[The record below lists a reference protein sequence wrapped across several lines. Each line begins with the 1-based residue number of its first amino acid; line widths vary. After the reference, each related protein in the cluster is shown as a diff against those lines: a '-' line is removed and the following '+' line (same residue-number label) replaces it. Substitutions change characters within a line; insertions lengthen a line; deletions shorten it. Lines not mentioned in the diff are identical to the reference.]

1 MKALLH
7 SLLEAATLGRPVVL
21 CTVVH
26 SGGSAPRS
34 AGAHM
39 AVFADGSTRGT
50 VGGGRLELLAA
61 KEGLS
66 LLQRQT
72 SALRAYDLSERE
84 GGIGMA
90 CGGNVIVSYL
100 YLGPEQAD
108 FVRAMAAAFDATA
121 PCWLKLVI
129 AEDGRT
135 DVSLS
140 NGADRSLCAAQ
151 PVWMPGTPAVY
162 TEPLTQPGRVYLFGA
177 GHVGRALAPVLRY
190 VGFEVTVYDNRA
202 ELASPAHFPTA
213 HEIVVGDF
221 RRIFDKVS
229 LTADDYAV
237 VMTPGHQA
245 DYEILEQV
253 LRTPATYIGCI
264 GSRKKV
270 ALTRERLAAAGFSQ
284 QDIDRVRAP
293 IGLPILAETP
303 EEIAISVAAEMIRHR
318 AEHL

>member
-121 PCWLKLVI
+121 PCCGSSLPKT
-129 AEDGRT
+129 AEGRFAQGGPFP
-135 DVSLS
+135 VR
-140 NGADRSLCAAQ
+140 GQ
-151 PVWMPGTPAVY
+151 PVWMP
-162 TEPLTQPGRVYLFGA
+162 
-177 GHVGRALAPVLRY
+177 
-190 VGFEVTVYDNRA
+190 
-202 ELASPAHFPTA
+202 
-213 HEIVVGDF
+213 
-221 RRIFDKVS
+221 
-229 LTADDYAV
+229 
-237 VMTPGHQA
+237 
-245 DYEILEQV
+245 
-253 LRTPATYIGCI
+253 
-264 GSRKKV
+264 
-270 ALTRERLAAAGFSQ
+270 ERL
-284 QDIDRVRAP
+284 
-293 IGLPILAETP
+293 LLY
-303 EEIAISVAAEMIRHR
+303 
-318 AEHL
+318 

>member
-50 VGGGRLELLAA
+50 VGGGRLELLTA

-108 FVRAMAAAFDATA
+108 FVRAMAAAFDAAA

-129 AEDGRT
+129 AGDG
-135 DVSLS
+135 
-140 NGADRSLCAAQ
+140 
-151 PVWMPGTPAVY
+151 
-162 TEPLTQPGRVYLFGA
+162 TQPGRVYLFGA
-177 GHVGRALAPVLRY
+177 GHVGQALVPVLEY
-190 VGFEVTVYDNRA
+190 VGFAVTVYDPRQELAERFSDVICAPYA
-202 ELASPAHFPTA
+202 ELEDHIT
-213 HEIVVGDF
+213 
-221 RRIFDKVS
+221 
-229 LTADDYAV
+229 LTPYDSVV
-237 VMTPGHQA
+237 VMTPGHMA
-245 DYEILEQV
+245 DFEVLHRILRHP
-253 LRTPATYIGCI
+253 LSYIGCI
-264 GSRKKV
+264 GSRNKAAK
-270 ALTRERLAAAGFSQ
+270 TRDLLRQEGFSEET
-284 QDIDRVRAP
+284 IASVHLP
-293 IGLPILAETP
+293 IGLPILAQTP
-303 EEIAISVAAEMIRHR
+303 AEIAISIAGEMIRCR
-318 AEHL
+318 AEAAQKR

>member
-108 FVRAMAAAFDATA
+108 FVRAMAAAFDAAA

-177 GHVGRALAPVLRY
+177 GHVGQALVPVLEY
-190 VGFEVTVYDNRA
+190 VGFAVTVYDPRQ
-202 ELASPAHFPTA
+202 ELAERFSDVICRAGGPYHAH
-213 HEIVVGDF
+213 
-221 RRIFDKVS
+221 
-229 LTADDYAV
+229 AV
-237 VMTPGHQA
+237 
-245 DYEILEQV
+245 
-253 LRTPATYIGCI
+253 
-264 GSRKKV
+264 
-270 ALTRERLAAAGFSQ
+270 
-284 QDIDRVRAP
+284 
-293 IGLPILAETP
+293 
-303 EEIAISVAAEMIRHR
+303 
-318 AEHL
+318 